1 MNKTQVDM
9 QVNLDNVYIA
19 ENIYC
24 VVLLIIKINQQA
36 SYSIEYIIQN

>member
-24 VVLLIIKINQQA
+24 VVLLIIKIYQQA